1 MEIIANYVRELVTL
15 CGIPANAA
23 PYAIHAAMVIVAIL
37 LSAAAG
43 LLCRKLIVPIVQKV
57 TARTDAKWDD
67 IVFSKEVLLSASSIV
82 PAIVIWVLLPMTFY
96 EYPTVREVLARLTAI
111 YITVMTVR
119 TIIVIINSL
128 HKLGTGPRTA
138 RQQYLYT
145 ISSVLKIIIIFIAA
159 IVVIAI
165 IIGKDPSVLLTGL
178 GAASAILMLAFQ
190 DTIKGLVAGIRLTS
204 NDMLHIGDWI
214 TVPSTE
220 ADGTVEDITLTM
232 VRVRNFDNTIVTLT
246 PQTLVDGSFK
256 NWLGMQQ
263 REGRKQSRKLYVDF
277 RSITTEEDDNGK
289 PTTNV
294 TRFRRHI
301 EEWLA
306 KHPAVLHDRNI
317 LARQAE
323 ATQSGCCIEIIF
335 WLRAQDIMD
344 YEHDTSDIIE
354 YIIAAANNYG
364 LRIYQQFPE
373 Q

>member
-1 MEIIANYVRELVTL
+1 METIANYVRELVTL

-178 GAASAILMLAFQ
+178 GAASAILMLASLY
-190 DTIKGLVAGIRLTS
+190 G
-204 NDMLHIGDWI
+204 
-214 TVPSTE
+214 
-220 ADGTVEDITLTM
+220 
-232 VRVRNFDNTIVTLT
+232 
-246 PQTLVDGSFK
+246 
-256 NWLGMQQ
+256 
-263 REGRKQSRKLYVDF
+263 GRRHGRGHYA
-277 RSITTEEDDNGK
+277 DNGQGAQLRQHHRDADS
-289 PTTNV
+289 PD
-294 TRFRRHI
+294 TRRRLVQ
-301 EEWLA
+301 E
-306 KHPAVLHDRNI
+306 
-317 LARQAE
+317 LAR
-323 ATQSGCCIEIIF
+323 
-335 WLRAQDIMD
+335 
-344 YEHDTSDIIE
+344 H
-354 YIIAAANNYG
+354 AAARG
-364 LRIYQQFPE
+364 T
-373 Q
+373 